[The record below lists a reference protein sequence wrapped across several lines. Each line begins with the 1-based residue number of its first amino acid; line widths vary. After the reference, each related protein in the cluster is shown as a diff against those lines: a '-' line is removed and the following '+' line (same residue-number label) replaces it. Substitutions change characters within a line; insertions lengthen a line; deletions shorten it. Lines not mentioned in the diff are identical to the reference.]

1 MSTGKVV
8 EALKSPFRGRHG
20 QLHSFRRIVKE
31 LMIGAMTENKKKM
44 LLIAKDML
52 DYRATGLDGTARGV
66 ARRDIGEDR
75 VRPIA
80 PGPKTV

>member
-1 MSTGKVV
+1 MNGISLCMHRVIRFIRTCGRMSTGKVV

-52 DYRATGLDGTARGV
+52 D
-66 ARRDIGEDR
+66 
-75 VRPIA
+75 
-80 PGPKTV
+80 